1 MIWIAAGGHVRLT
14 DARRVGRPGH
24 VFSPPAF
31 RRFASF
37 GARPMVRLGPLR
49 YCYEDDVAHS
59 RRSRPW
65 RYCRSM
71 WHEPEA
77 SMFIPAHGSSSL
89 RLRPTRA
96 VRRSL
101 SVPRTSRSPQHA
113 CWRTV
118 ESRYTH
124 WEVHPHDPITL
135 KHQPIPTRHRPL
147 APASSSGRGH
157 PGGGFRHRP
166 PRGTFGGPARKGS
179 GRKRG
184 GRPIGTRHATEPAH
198 QPGCCPP
205 SGGRRRHR
213 GSAKRGRA
221 RSMARTCAC

>member
-1 MIWIAAGGHVRLT
+1 
-14 DARRVGRPGH
+14 
-24 VFSPPAF
+24 
-31 RRFASF
+31 
-37 GARPMVRLGPLR
+37 MVRLGPLS
-49 YCYEDDVAHS
+49 YCYQQDVANS

-89 RLRPTRA
+89 RLRPTRVSA
-96 VRRSL
+96 GAFPYRAL
-101 SVPRTSRSPQHA
+101 HAGPQHA

-124 WEVHPHDPITL
+124 WEVHPHDSNTP

-147 APASSSGRGH
+147 APANSSGCGH
-157 PGGGFRHRP
+157 RGGGFPHRP
-166 PRGTFGGPARKGS
+166 ARSALGRPVGKSNGRERGR
-179 GRKRG
+179 
-184 GRPIGTRHATEPAH
+184 RPIGTRHAPEPAP

-205 SGGRRRHR
+205 SAGRRCSWRP
-213 GSAKRGRA
+213 AQRGRA
-221 RSMARTCAC
+221 RGMAGTCAC